1 MPADVSAAPAVAPL
15 ASVQVRYDR
24 TALVSAGLVT
34 GVAGMVHLAVV
45 PDHLREYLPF
55 GVFFVVIGLGQLAAG
70 VALLVRPS
78 RRLLLAVAAA
88 AVALVGLWLVSR
100 TGGLPVGPDPGSP
113 EPVGVPDVVCVALEM
128 LAVGI
133 LLLLV
138 RRGPR
143 PPRARRARTVL
154 AAAPVVLLA
163 IVAAVIGVGT
173 GLSGMPVA
181 FSAASDPD
189 GVPVT
194 ALVAAPG
201 SEPVRSFTLTAA
213 PGFVDGHL
221 VEAYNG
227 TVPGPE
233 LRVTQGD
240 RVRVTLANR
249 LPVATTLHW
258 HGVRVPDAADGVAG
272 ITQDA
277 VAPGRS
283 FTYEFVAAD
292 AGTFWYHSH
301 QDTGHRIPAG
311 LFGALVVE
319 PAGGRVAEEVDDT
332 ALLHTSPDGAIG
344 VNGTTGV
351 LHLHARPGRTV
362 RLRVINAVTPDM
374 DGTVQAPALLGVMV
388 KP

>member
-1 MPADVSAAPAVAPL
+1 MIDAP
-15 ASVQVRYDR
+15 S
-24 TALVSAGLVT
+24 
-34 GVAGMVHLAVV
+34 
-45 PDHLREYLPF
+45 LPM
-55 GVFFVVIGLGQLAAG
+55 
-70 VALLVRPS
+70 
-78 RRLLLAVAAA
+78 
-88 AVALVGLWLVSR
+88 
-100 TGGLPVGPDPGSP
+100 PGSP
-113 EPVGVPDVVCVALEM
+113 PDASTGAALPAEPPNTALTGRS
-128 LAVGI
+128 V
-133 LLLLV
+133 LLLV

-258 HGVRVPDAADGVAG
+258 HGVRVPDAADGGAG

-277 VAPGRS
+277 VARPEASASPGGCPSAVRS
-283 FTYEFVAAD
+283 AM
-292 AGTFWYHSH
+292 
-301 QDTGHRIPAG
+301 
-311 LFGALVVE
+311 
-319 PAGGRVAEEVDDT
+319 T
-332 ALLHTSPDGAIG
+332 AP
-344 VNGTTGV
+344 
-351 LHLHARPGRTV
+351 
-362 RLRVINAVTPDM
+362 
-374 DGTVQAPALLGVMV
+374 
-388 KP
+388 